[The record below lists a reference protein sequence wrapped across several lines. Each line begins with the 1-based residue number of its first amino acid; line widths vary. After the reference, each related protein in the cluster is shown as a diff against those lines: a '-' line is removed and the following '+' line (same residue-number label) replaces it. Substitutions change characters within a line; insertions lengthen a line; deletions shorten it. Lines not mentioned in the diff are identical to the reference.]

1 MNLGD
6 FLALPVDQVADL
18 VRSRG
23 PQVCVF
29 PTNGTRRWFMLEY
42 PPEKW
47 EAPDFLSAYLAA
59 SVKRQI
65 EQMGLFFRLGI
76 HTLMM
81 PVFGPDLLER
91 GGRYLQMAAT
101 ALEQLVA
108 DPLFLDF
115 YREYGVRVRFYG
127 DYRRYL
133 QNTPYAYLSDR
144 FDALAE
150 LTRLHDRCRLL
161 FGVFAHDAAETIA
174 ALSVKYYQEH
184 GCIPSKRDLVALYYG
199 EDVPPVSLFIGFDKF
214 AAFDMPLVATG
225 SENLYFT
232 VSPSPY
238 LDEMMLRAILYDHLF
253 ARSQEEPDYED
264 LSPEALERM
273 RAFYRLNRRNTLGV
287 GLLQDGFWYPL
298 PQVVLPDCFPSFATF
313 ESSEEL
319 E

>member
-6 FLALPVDQVADL
+6 FLALPVDRAADL

-47 EAPDFLSAYLAA
+47 EAPDFFSAYLAA

-65 EQMGLFFRLGI
+65 EQMQLFFRHGI

-91 GGRYLQMAAT
+91 GDGYLHMAAT
-101 ALEQLVA
+101 ALEQLA
-108 DPLFLDF
+108 SGSLFLDF
-115 YREYGVRVRFYG
+115 YKAYGVRVRFYG
-127 DYRRYL
+127 DYRCYL

-150 LTRLHDRCRLL
+150 LTQPHDRCRLL

-174 ALSVKYYQEH
+174 SLSVKYYQEH
-184 GCIPSKRDLVALYYG
+184 GCVPGKRDLVALYYG

-238 LDEMMLRAILYDHLF
+238 LDEIMLRAILYDHLF
-253 ARSQEEPDYED
+253 ARSQDEPDYAD

-273 RAFYRLNRRNTLGV
+273 RAFYRLNRRNTLGA
-287 GLLQDGFWYPL
+287 GFLQDGFWYPL
-298 PQVVLPDCFPSFATF
+298 PQVVLPDCFSPPAAF
-313 ESSEEL
+313 EFSEEL